1 MTRRPW
7 TMAEIRRLYRLA
19 EELGT
24 IREAAAQLGRSYAGA
39 RAILRRNGGSPPNC
53 TVGGY
58 RRFTDQSGSG
68 DRPGKTPS
76 PRPKRVSRGPSPP
89 P

>member
-58 RRFTDQSGSG
+58 RRSNDRFGSG
-68 DRPGKTPS
+68 DRP
-76 PRPKRVSRGPSPP
+76 
-89 P
+89 